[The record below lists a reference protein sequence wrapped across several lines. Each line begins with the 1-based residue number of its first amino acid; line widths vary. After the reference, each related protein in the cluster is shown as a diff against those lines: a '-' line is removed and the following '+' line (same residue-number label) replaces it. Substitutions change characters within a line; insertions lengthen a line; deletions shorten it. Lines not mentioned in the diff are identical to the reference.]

1 MELDVIAIAR
11 PEAGEY
17 NEGFQRY
24 VDRAIEEDDILDALE
39 RQVDDV
45 HKAFEPFTPAKE
57 AYRYAPEKW
66 TVREVL
72 GHVLDSERV
81 FGFRVLALGRNETQ
95 KLPGYDQDVYAAVAP
110 HRVVPLPSL
119 LVQFA
124 LVRRSHVLMLRDF
137 DEAAWARVGIS
148 NNHRLAVRA
157 IPWIMLGHVRHHLA
171 VLQDKY
177 AG

>member
-1 MELDVIAIAR
+1 MIAIAR

-17 NEGFQRY
+17 NAGFQRY
-24 VDRAIEEDDILDALE
+24 VDRALDEDDVLDALE
-39 RQVDDV
+39 RQVDEM
-45 HKAFEPFTPAKE
+45 HKAFEPFSPAKE

-81 FGFRVLALGRNETQ
+81 FGYRVLALARNETQ
-95 KLPGYDQDVYAAVAP
+95 KLPGFDEEVYAAVAP
-110 HRVVPLPSL
+110 HRVVPLASL

-137 DEAAWARVGIS
+137 DDAAWAREGIA
-148 NNHRLAVRA
+148 NQNRMTVRA
-157 IPWIMLGHVRHHLA
+157 LPWIMLGHARHHLA